1 MSNTG
6 SFQSLDRNKLVKLQF
21 VCEDKL
27 EFILFTFT
35 FLNDLEIL
43 TCAT

>member
-6 SFQSLDRNKLVKLQF
+6 SFQPLDRNKLVKLQF